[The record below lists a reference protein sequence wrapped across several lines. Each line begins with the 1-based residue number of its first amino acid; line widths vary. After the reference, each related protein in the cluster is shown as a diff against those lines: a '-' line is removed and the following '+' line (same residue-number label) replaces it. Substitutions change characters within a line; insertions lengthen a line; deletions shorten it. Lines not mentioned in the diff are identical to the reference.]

1 MERLELEPDTLTQ
14 SLSLSLM
21 TRIQQQQQKIG
32 YFLVVTSRKLLS
44 RSILLPILMSQCCR
58 IVVIKL
64 NV

>member
-32 YFLVVTSRKLLS
+32 YFLVVASMFYSNYSPVQYCYQYWCHNAVEL
-44 RSILLPILMSQCCR
+44 
-58 IVVIKL
+58 
-64 NV
+64 